1 MLKVPLPEDGYD
13 VVIVGGSLA
22 GLQAALTLGRACR
35 RILVIDDSH
44 PRNAPAS
51 RVNNFLGHD
60 GLAPDQLL
68 SRARAMLQ
76 PLDVTIKQD
85 RAVDAEPMP
94 GGGWLFHGRS
104 GQRWEARAVLLATGL
119 LDGLP
124 DIPGLAPLWGSSVV
138 ACPHCHGWDLR
149 GEPLAQIGLPGTLGR
164 TVERALLLSRWSQDV
179 VLLTQGEELDDDQV
193 THLRR
198 ASVAVETRELVGVA
212 RTAAQLTLTLAD
224 GDCLD
229 RRAIFVSPGQ
239 RQQTALAQRL
249 GCRVRDAAGAG
260 ALEVDPVGRTSVP
273 GVWAAGTTAQPA
285 LLGIAAAGAAAMVA
299 VALHAAL
306 LEDELLPAATDERRP
321 LA

>member
-1 MLKVPLPEDGYD
+1 M
-13 VVIVGGSLA
+13 
-22 GLQAALTLGRACR
+22 
-35 RILVIDDSH
+35 
-44 PRNAPAS
+44 
-51 RVNNFLGHD
+51 NNFLGHD
-60 GLAPDQLL
+60 GLAPVQLL

-94 GGGWLFHGRS
+94 GGGWLVRGRS

-138 ACPHCHGWDLR
+138 ACPHCHGWELR
-149 GEPLAQIGLPGTLGR
+149 GEPLAQMGLPGTVAR

-198 ASVAVETRELVGVA
+198 ASVAVETRERVGVA
-212 RTAAQLTLTLAD
+212 RTADQLTLTLAD

-239 RQQTALAQRL
+239 RQPDCPGPAAGLPGARRCRGGGPRGGSGRPDERPRRL
-249 GCRVRDAAGAG
+249 GGGHDGPARVAGHRCRWRGCHGRRRAARRLAR
-260 ALEVDPVGRTSVP
+260 GR
-273 GVWAAGTTAQPA
+273 
-285 LLGIAAAGAAAMVA
+285 IAARG
-299 VALHAAL
+299 
-306 LEDELLPAATDERRP
+306 DG
-321 LA
+321 